1 MELFSSYWN
10 TVFHITGGE
19 TRNIRPHSDFR
30 VFFLSDPS
38 LGEMS
43 RAMRNRYQVFTYLS
57 ARK

>member
-1 MELFSSYWN
+1 MELLSSYWN

-43 RAMRNRYQVFTYLS
+43 RAMRNR
-57 ARK
+57 